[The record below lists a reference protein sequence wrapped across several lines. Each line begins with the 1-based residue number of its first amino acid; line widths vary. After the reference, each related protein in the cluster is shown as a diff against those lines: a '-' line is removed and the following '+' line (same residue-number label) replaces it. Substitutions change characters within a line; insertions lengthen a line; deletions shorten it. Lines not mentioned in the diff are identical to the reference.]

1 MPVKLKVEEGVSM
14 EVVIDVERLRESVND
29 VERVSF
35 TFIEEVVDCD

>member
-1 MPVKLKVEEGVSM
+1 M

-29 VERVSF
+29 AERVSV